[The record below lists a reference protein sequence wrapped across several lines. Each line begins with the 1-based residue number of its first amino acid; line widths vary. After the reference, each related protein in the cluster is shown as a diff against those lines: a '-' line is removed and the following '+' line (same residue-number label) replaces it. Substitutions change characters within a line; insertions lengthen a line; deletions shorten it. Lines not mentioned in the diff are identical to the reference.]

1 MSRADED
8 LYAPSVKQVLSLLTP
23 VNHITCI
30 YNYVGA
36 GDIIR
41 CKTYTGPLKE
51 VYEKLPDKVRSWKV
65 QSFNVE
71 RSDSSVT
78 ISTFV
83 DKRKDEHQLI

>member
-1 MSRADED
+1 MGIIDED
-8 LYAPSVKQVLSLLTP
+8 VNAPSVKQVLSLLTP

-30 YNYVGA
+30 YNYIGA
-36 GDIIR
+36 GNIIR

-71 RSDSSVT
+71 RTDSSVT